1 MIIAELYGKIPSK
14 LEDKEDILTSNV
26 FSFFKYSNRKLLM
39 EYLNQLGINVSLNDA
54 KNTEFR
60 FWQSYDDETEPDL
73 ILVCGAFYILFEAK
87 LYSDFSPKT
96 STVAS
101 QISREIKMGKLA
113 AENENKEFV
122 YVAITA
128 EYNKD
133 KTKYLKYENKNFN
146 FIWTNWQTVTNYLEA
161 HLIKIDNFQNKEFA
175 NDLHNLLI
183 KKRLRSYIGI
193 SNVHRLQYFNNYSSI
208 FYNFKTSKFKGE
220 LSGFLESLAKFE
232 KIGQFSKFYKKTF
245 FQNLKTSKINVIE
258 NIFYNGN

>member
-26 FSFFKYSNRKLLM
+26 FSFFKYSNRQLLM
-39 EYLNQLGINVSLNDA
+39 EYIIQLGIIVSLNDS
-54 KNTEFR
+54 KNAEFR
-60 FWQSYDDETEPDL
+60 FWQSYDDGTEPDL
-73 ILVCGAFYILFEAK
+73 IIVCGEFYILFEAK

-133 KTKYLKYENKNFN
+133 KTKYLKYENKDFN
-146 FIWTNWQTVTNYLEA
+146 FIWTNWQTVTNFLEA
-161 HLIKIDNFQNKEFA
+161 HLIKNNLFQNKEFA
-175 NDLHNLLI
+175 NDLYNLLI

-193 SNVHRLQYFNNYSSI
+193 ANVQRLQDFNDYSSI
-208 FYNFKTSKFKGE
+208 FYNLQTSKFKGE
-220 LSGFLESLAKFE
+220 FSGFIESLAEFV
-232 KIGQFSKFYKKTF
+232 KIGQFSKFYQKSF
-245 FQNLKTSKINVIE
+245 FQNIKTCKTNQPK